1 MIRHRDLNA
10 STVGNVVVGEQPCSL
25 QSFPF
30 MIGMDVLAQALD
42 CIKDPPNAIRC
53 HERCLKF
60 GAVSVDDA
68 QFDPLWR
75 LRNGNVYYR
84 FKGSYGGWT
93 SVESQRGIGYTCYPW
108 VRLGGWVGV
117 DSL

>member
-1 MIRHRDLNA
+1 MIRHTDLDA

-42 CIKDPPNAIRC
+42 CIKDPLNAIC
-53 HERCLKF
+53 YHERCLIF

-68 QFDPLWR
+68 QFDPFWR
-75 LRNGNVYYR
+75 LRNGNVCYGS
-84 FKGSYGGWT
+84 KGSYAEG
-93 SVESQRGIGYTCYPW
+93 SIS
-108 VRLGGWVGV
+108 
-117 DSL
+117 